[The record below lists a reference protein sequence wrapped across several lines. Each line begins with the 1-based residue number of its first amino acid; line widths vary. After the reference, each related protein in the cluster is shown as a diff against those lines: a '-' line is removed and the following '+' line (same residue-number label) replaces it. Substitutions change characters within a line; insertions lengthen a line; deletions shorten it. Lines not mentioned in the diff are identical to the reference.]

1 MDTCTNCGHLMAWNP
16 NRELFWCPVCRRHT
30 AIVSPSE
37 GEIALACHRLQETW
51 DATRERNRLG
61 GASAP
66 LEVTREQ
73 RVGDHRKRKRHE

>member
-37 GEIALACHRLQETW
+37 GEIALACARLHATW
-51 DATRERNRLG
+51 DDGREQARSG
-61 GASAP
+61 GVRRP
-66 LEVTREQ
+66 IEVTRVKKQ
-73 RVGDHRKRKRHE
+73 SDGLKRRRHE